1 MHIYLKPVISVPEF
15 FEPIE
20 IQNRT
25 AMYFCV
31 YDNEKTRIWE
41 NRDIKFVSDVRR
53 VVQSIMLKRIAKN
66 SLASSYTSLE
76 AILENTGCGIYV
88 VDYHTH
94 AILYMNHKFKE
105 LFLSQYRGKSS
116 GKNAVFRPGNKAQ
129 PVL

>member
-1 MHIYLKPVISVPEF
+1 MPEPFAHLFKTCHISAGI

-76 AILENTGCGIYV
+76 AILENTGCMWLI
-88 VDYHTH
+88 T
-94 AILYMNHKFKE
+94 IPMQF
-105 LFLSQYRGKSS
+105 FI
-116 GKNAVFRPGNKAQ
+116 
-129 PVL
+129 